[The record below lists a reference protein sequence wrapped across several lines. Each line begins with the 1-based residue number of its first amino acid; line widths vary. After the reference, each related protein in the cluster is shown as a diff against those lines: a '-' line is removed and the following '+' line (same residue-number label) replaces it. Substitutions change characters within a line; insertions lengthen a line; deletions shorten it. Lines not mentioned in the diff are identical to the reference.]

1 MAGGEE
7 GFIVIRRFMIKQ
19 LKLQGV
25 PLLLYARIYGF
36 TVGGG
41 AGCYESQ
48 RSDGR
53 EPRREREGDRQGP
66 QKSSGEKGLVVEVG
80 SHRLLKRALDQG
92 LPRREPAQGRWWDN
106 LSHRNGLRRT
116 RFRRAAPPARTAT
129 TTPSESSSAREYR
142 DEKPQGQE
150 SRGWLRQI
158 QLLSQAASP
167 KRSLP
172 KWGWSTLPLPRSDA
186 CIAGGGRPLSPF

>member
-48 RSDGR
+48 RSMAESLGVS
-53 EPRREREGDRQGP
+53 ERAIGKALRILR
-66 QKSSGEKGLVVEVG
+66 EKGLVVEVG
-80 SHRLLKRALDQG
+80 SHRL
-92 LPRREPAQGRWWDN
+92 
-106 LSHRNGLRRT
+106 RNGRST
-116 RFRRAAPPARTAT
+116 KVFRAVN
-129 TTPSESSSAREYR
+129 
-142 DEKPQGQE
+142 
-150 SRGWLRQI
+150 
-158 QLLSQAASP
+158 
-167 KRSLP
+167 
-172 KWGWSTLPLPRSDA
+172 PLKG
-186 CIAGGGRPLSPF
+186 AGGTICPTCLLYTSRCV

>member
-48 RSDGR
+48 RSMAESLGVSERAIGKALRIPGR
-53 EPRREREGDRQGP
+53 RGWSSRSARIACETGARPR
-66 QKSSGEKGLVVEVG
+66 
-80 SHRLLKRALDQG
+80 
-92 LPRREPAQGRWWDN
+92 
-106 LSHRNGLRRT
+106 
-116 RFRRAAPPARTAT
+116 
-129 TTPSESSSAREYR
+129 SSA
-142 DEKPQGQE
+142 P
-150 SRGWLRQI
+150 
-158 QLLSQAASP
+158 
-167 KRSLP
+167 
-172 KWGWSTLPLPRSDA
+172 
-186 CIAGGGRPLSPF
+186 

>member
-48 RSDGR
+48 RSMAESLGVS
-53 EPRREREGDRQGP
+53 ERAIGKALRILR
-66 QKSSGEKGLVVEVG
+66 EKGLVVEVG
-80 SHRLLKRALDQG
+80 SHRL
-92 LPRREPAQGRWWDN
+92 
-106 LSHRNGLRRT
+106 RNGR
-116 RFRRAAPPARTAT
+116 
-129 TTPSESSSAREYR
+129 
-142 DEKPQGQE
+142 
-150 SRGWLRQI
+150 
-158 QLLSQAASP
+158 
-167 KRSLP
+167 
-172 KWGWSTLPLPRSDA
+172 
-186 CIAGGGRPLSPF
+186 